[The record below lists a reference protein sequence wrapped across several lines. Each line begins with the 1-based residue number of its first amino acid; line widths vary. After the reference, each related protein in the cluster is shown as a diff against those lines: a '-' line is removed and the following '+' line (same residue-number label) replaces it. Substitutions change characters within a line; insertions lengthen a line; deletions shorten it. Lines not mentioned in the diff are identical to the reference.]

1 MTVFKVSHHDT
12 APLPEVREPST
23 LDTLDGDPFDD
34 DLGAELAKRA
44 PRGVPT
50 RATLA
55 LGGAVL
61 VVAGFLG
68 GVVVQKNYGATS
80 AASSPAGGL
89 GNFAGGFA
97 GRGNPSASAAAGTG
111 GGGGG
116 GGGGQRGGNATTG
129 TVKFVDG
136 TTLYLTTADGETIT
150 VKTSGTTT
158 VRTQQTTALTDLPV
172 GATVTIQGTTDADG
186 VVTATQVTATR

>member
-1 MTVFKVSHHDT
+1 MTVFKVSHDDT
-12 APLPEVREPST
+12 APLPEVRQPST
-23 LDTLDGDPFDD
+23 LDTLDADPFDD

-44 PRGVPT
+44 PRGAPT

-68 GVVVQKNYGATS
+68 GVVVQKNYGATP

-97 GRGNPSASAAAGTG
+97 GRGNPSASAAAGT
-111 GGGGG
+111 GG

-172 GATVTIQGTTDADG
+172 GATVTIQGTTDANG
-186 VVTATQVTATR
+186 VVTATQVTATK